1 MQSRHFN
8 NSHSAAWYA
17 DGLAVGAAVH
27 GGNAQISAAVA
38 LAMIMHK
45 APAALGLTTF
55 LIAARRVN
63 LLHTCWSCLGPHHE
77 LPLCFEAAFL
87 LES

>member
-1 MQSRHFN
+1 MLFQHIDDSDA
-8 NSHSAAWYA
+8 SAWTA

-63 LLHTCWSCLGPHHE
+63 QRHNL
-77 LPLCFEAAFL
+77 AAICSLFCYQGL
-87 LES
+87 QIEP